1 MLPRKYNPNS
11 REPEWRDQWQRQ
23 GTYQYQ
29 PDSDAP
35 LFAID
40 TPPPTVSGQLH
51 LGHVYS
57 YSQTDF
63 LARYRRMQGDNV
75 YYPMGFDDNG
85 LPTERLVERQE
96 GIRPEDVGRQKFIE
110 ICLATSEKAEAE
122 YQALWQRLGLSIDWR
137 YTYRTI
143 DEDARRLAQASF
155 LDLLA
160 RGLAYRQQAPAL
172 WCPTC
177 QTAIA
182 QADVA
187 DLNRLSEY
195 VTIPFTLADG
205 GLLPIAT
212 TRPELLPACVAVFV
226 HPEDERFAHLVGQ
239 MARTPLSDRPVP
251 ILADIA
257 ADPAKGSGA
266 VMCCTFGDSTDL
278 AWWRTH
284 ELPLIEAI
292 GRDGRMTAAAG
303 DLAGLTVPEARGRI
317 KERLAA
323 AGLLLQREPTEQTV
337 TTHDRCDTPIEFIQT
352 AQWFINVLDHKERL
366 LAAAD
371 ELEWRPAHMKARYQ
385 QWVSNLNWDW
395 CISRQR
401 YFGVPFPVWYC
412 DGCGAI
418 QTVDPAQLPLDPTA
432 TQPATPCTQCGG
444 TTFTGDGDV
453 MDTWA
458 TSSLT
463 PQIAA
468 NLRLPGVAVDAPADY
483 LPYGLRPQAH
493 EIIRT
498 WTFYTVL
505 KSLYHFDRLPWRTVA
520 LSGWGLAPEGEGK
533 ISKSRTSGVV
543 GPLAM
548 IERYSADAVRYW
560 AASTSLGKDSRI
572 SEEKIQAGARLVTKL
587 WNVARFAQRFL
598 PL

>member
-11 REPEWRDQWQRQ
+11 REPEWRDQWQSR
-23 GTYQYQ
+23 GTYHYR

-303 DLAGLTVPEARGRI
+303 DLAGLMVPEARGRI

-418 QTVDPAQLPLDPTA
+418 QTADPAQLPLDPTA
-432 TQPATPCTQCGG
+432 AQPAAPCAQCGG
-444 TTFTGDGDV
+444 TTFTADGDV

-468 NLRLPGVAVDAPADY
+468 
-483 LPYGLRPQAH
+483 
-493 EIIRT
+493 
-498 WTFYTVL
+498 
-505 KSLYHFDRLPWRTVA
+505 
-520 LSGWGLAPEGEGK
+520 
-533 ISKSRTSGVV
+533 
-543 GPLAM
+543 
-548 IERYSADAVRYW
+548 
-560 AASTSLGKDSRI
+560 
-572 SEEKIQAGARLVTKL
+572 
-587 WNVARFAQRFL
+587 
-598 PL
+598 